1 MGLTYAFMLSK
12 AFLPH
17 TNIIY
22 HCAEKDI
29 SQPNGVNRNE
39 LETLQASFSADLLNV
54 TKPVLNVITISL
66 GISSLR

>member
-1 MGLTYAFMLSK
+1 MHSCCQKRFCRIQISY
-12 AFLPH
+12 
-17 TNIIY
+17 IIVQR
-22 HCAEKDI
+22 KT
-29 SQPNGVNRNE
+29 SPNQMENNRNE